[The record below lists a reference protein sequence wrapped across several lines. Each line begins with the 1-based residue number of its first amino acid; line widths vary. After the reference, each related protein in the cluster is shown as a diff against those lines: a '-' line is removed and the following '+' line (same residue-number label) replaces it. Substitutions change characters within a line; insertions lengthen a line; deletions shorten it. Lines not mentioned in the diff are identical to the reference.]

1 LRQQLKRLE
10 NCAHR
15 GDSSLAMKSILVT
28 TIATVVLVGC
38 GESSI
43 RIEDAIR
50 SADLETVQKEIE
62 AGADINKIA
71 DSGMTPLHWATQV
84 NDFEIVEYL
93 VSQSA
98 NVNSTNS
105 NGQTPLDMLGGFA
118 GRFNQGA
125 AEIKKLLKSNGA
137 TNGNSKITRNNY
149 FVTTNALIVNSIQ
162 GASGQVVVSDTLGL
176 QAAVEAGNVQA
187 VKHFMNLRLD
197 VNTRMLNLPVGDTVL
212 HEAVFRGHKEVVEL
226 LISNGANINSE
237 SSGRLAENRMEP
249 ASINSNE
256 ALLTPL
262 DYAIKYNRS
271 EIADI
276 LRKHGG
282 KAKAGL
288 KTKFAGF
295 KDSVRFKTELEA
307 TMRDNHGKP
316 EDTLAA
322 IDKLI
327 YEKKPTGVAL
337 QEAMFYKG
345 SILFQTDKTK
355 AKEMLL
361 KAKEL
366 APKSETGK
374 RIDGILKRFFK
385 DEVKN

>member
-1 LRQQLKRLE
+1 
-10 NCAHR
+10 
-15 GDSSLAMKSILVT
+15 MKHLLIT
-28 TIATVVLVGC
+28 TIAAVVLVGC

-162 GASGQVVVSDTLGL
+162 GVSGQVIVSDTLGL
-176 QAAVEAGNVQA
+176 QGAVEAGNVQA
-187 VKHFMNLRLD
+187 VKKFMNLRLD
-197 VNTRMLNLPVGDTVL
+197 VNTRMLDSPVSDTVL
-212 HEAVFRGHKEVVEL
+212 HEAVFKGHKEVVEL

-237 SSGRLAENRMEP
+237 SIGRLAKSRMEP
-249 ASINSNE
+249 ALINSNE
-256 ALLTPL
+256 ALYTPL

-295 KDSVRFKTELEA
+295 KDSVRFKSELEA

-327 YEKKPTGVAL
+327 EEKKPTGVAL

-385 DEVKN
+385 DEVKNQKQNKT

>member
-1 LRQQLKRLE
+1 
-10 NCAHR
+10 
-15 GDSSLAMKSILVT
+15 MKHLLQT
-28 TIATVVLVGC
+28 TIAGVVLVGC

-62 AGADINKIA
+62 VGADINKIA

-118 GRFNQGA
+118 GGFNQGA
-125 AEIKKLLKSNGA
+125 AEIKKLLESNGA
-137 TNGNSKITRNNY
+137 TNGNSKITHNNY

-282 KAKAGL
+282 KAKAGP

-316 EDTLAA
+316 EYTLAA

-327 YEKKPTGVAL
+327 EEKKPTGVAL

-374 RIDGILKRFFK
+374 RIDGILKNFFK

>member
-1 LRQQLKRLE
+1 
-10 NCAHR
+10 
-15 GDSSLAMKSILVT
+15 MKHLLLT
-28 TIATVVLVGC
+28 TIAAVLVVGC

-282 KAKAGL
+282 K
-288 KTKFAGF
+288 
-295 KDSVRFKTELEA
+295 
-307 TMRDNHGKP
+307 
-316 EDTLAA
+316 
-322 IDKLI
+322 
-327 YEKKPTGVAL
+327 TG
-337 QEAMFYKG
+337 E
-345 SILFQTDKTK
+345 
-355 AKEMLL
+355 EL
-361 KAKEL
+361 KAE
-366 APKSETGK
+366 G
-374 RIDGILKRFFK
+374 
-385 DEVKN
+385 N

>member
-1 LRQQLKRLE
+1 
-10 NCAHR
+10 
-15 GDSSLAMKSILVT
+15 MKHILLT
-28 TIATVVLVGC
+28 TIAAVLVVGC

-118 GRFNQGA
+118 GRLNQGA

-295 KDSVRFKTELEA
+295 KDSVRFKSELEA

-327 YEKKPTGVAL
+327 EEKKPTGVAL

-374 RIDGILKRFFK
+374 RIDGILKDFFK

>member
-1 LRQQLKRLE
+1 ML
-10 NCAHR
+10 
-15 GDSSLAMKSILVT
+15 DS
-28 TIATVVLVGC
+28 
-38 GESSI
+38 
-43 RIEDAIR
+43 
-50 SADLETVQKEIE
+50 
-62 AGADINKIA
+62 
-71 DSGMTPLHWATQV
+71 P
-84 NDFEIVEYL
+84 
-93 VSQSA
+93 VS
-98 NVNSTNS
+98 
-105 NGQTPLDMLGGFA
+105 
-118 GRFNQGA
+118 
-125 AEIKKLLKSNGA
+125 
-137 TNGNSKITRNNY
+137 
-149 FVTTNALIVNSIQ
+149 
-162 GASGQVVVSDTLGL
+162 
-176 QAAVEAGNVQA
+176 
-187 VKHFMNLRLD
+187 
-197 VNTRMLNLPVGDTVL
+197 DTVL
-212 HEAVFRGHKEVVEL
+212 HEAVFKGHKEVVEL

-237 SSGRLAENRMEP
+237 SIGRLAKSRMEP
-249 ASINSNE
+249 ALINSNE
-256 ALLTPL
+256 ALYTPL

-295 KDSVRFKTELEA
+295 KDSVRFKSELEA

-327 YEKKPTGVAL
+327 EEKKPTGVAL

>member
-1 LRQQLKRLE
+1 
-10 NCAHR
+10 
-15 GDSSLAMKSILVT
+15 
-28 TIATVVLVGC
+28 
-38 GESSI
+38 
-43 RIEDAIR
+43 
-50 SADLETVQKEIE
+50 
-62 AGADINKIA
+62 
-71 DSGMTPLHWATQV
+71 
-84 NDFEIVEYL
+84 
-93 VSQSA
+93 
-98 NVNSTNS
+98 
-105 NGQTPLDMLGGFA
+105 
-118 GRFNQGA
+118 
-125 AEIKKLLKSNGA
+125 
-137 TNGNSKITRNNY
+137 
-149 FVTTNALIVNSIQ
+149 
-162 GASGQVVVSDTLGL
+162 
-176 QAAVEAGNVQA
+176 
-187 VKHFMNLRLD
+187 
-197 VNTRMLNLPVGDTVL
+197 
-212 HEAVFRGHKEVVEL
+212 
-226 LISNGANINSE
+226 
-237 SSGRLAENRMEP
+237 MEP

-282 KAKAGL
+282 KAKTGL

-295 KDSVRFKTELEA
+295 EDSVRFKSELEA

-322 IDKLI
+322 INKLI
-327 YEKKPTGVAL
+327 EEKKPTGVAL

-345 SILFQTDKTK
+345 SILFQTEKTK